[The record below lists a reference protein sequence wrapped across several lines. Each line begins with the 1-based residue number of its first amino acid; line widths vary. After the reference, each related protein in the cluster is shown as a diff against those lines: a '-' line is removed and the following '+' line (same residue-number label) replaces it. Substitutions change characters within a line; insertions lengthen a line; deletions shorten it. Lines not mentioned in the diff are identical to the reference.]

1 MKPLIFTAKLWKWQG
16 KAAWYF
22 ITLPLAPSR
31 DIKFAQGPRRGF
43 GAVRVDV
50 SIGSTAWQT
59 SIFPESK
66 SGCYILPVKAAVR
79 KKEKLAT
86 GKPVKVRLTTDQRG
100 RSKLK
105 ITNK

>member
-1 MKPLIFTAKLWKWQG
+1 MKSLIFTASLWKWQG

-22 ITLPLAPSR
+22 ITLPREPSR

-50 SIGSTAWQT
+50 SIGTSTWQT

-66 SGCYILPVKAAVR
+66 SGCYILPVKAQVR

-86 GKPVKVRLTTDQRG
+86 GKPVKVRLRTG
-100 RSKLK
+100 SK
-105 ITNK
+105 